1 MGHSWAYNTL
11 AVLDDELNFENSLSS
26 PGQEIREHHRKIRRK
41 YEQGDG
47 HSIVL
52 LLVHEGRGQRIRS
65 PTSADPQTLSSRSLV
80 LRYHEDVN
88 LSADEFLN
96 PAINL
101 LLLSPSPPSL
111 CDLQQIILNTHA
123 LSCLLKVGSL
133 LFSSYQVEVSVD
145 LNLQQHHIPGIGI
158 PGKVLVAQITDELG
172 SKPACSPLLS
182 LVDWS
187 GVPSDVQATSRS
199 VVLHFAD
206 LRPVGTLAH
215 LTGGTD
221 DCSFGVRVTLEDQ
234 AAFWAFAYLLVKPL
248 AHVTDIVADIRANGH
263 LISQMFDYFKADNGS
278 EYFEGTTRL
287 DSRNLMIQTNQ
298 RVEAPPDYTESGA
311 HRTRRRS
318 NPIDLLVTN
327 ARGPTRSIVYAPDD
341 VLSCGPSR
349 RFVFML
355 LTTFCLADQVGALWF
370 PASLVVPSL
379 ACRHLNIL
387 DPTAF
392 LQQEERNGLNLTL
405 KEGLTRCR
413 PVSWPDLMLAG
424 QLLVL
429 LVGSEPPAG
438 SNALYWENG
447 ETTDSEHSIR
457 IDLLATNAGGPTRSK
472 VYHGRLITF
481 GLFPASLVDIF
492 YYSGPKSIFSGEG
505 RNDFNLKKGEK
516 ASMVIQGHSPW
527 AQPLALR
534 RSGNSTGSTRIIVCA
549 PRDGH
554 VDTFDLN
561 YWKEAKEAVSIAA
574 GTHGIPI
581 SNATNCVLVAVHN
594 VFVSSITTNA
604 DHEPARRFLNRIFIF
619 VALAFTNPQN
629 ADPEAEEDEMADAAT
644 YKKYREKQ
652 SVPHRIRQHLP
663 DLNTPDGILDVLAL
677 RSYVVLFLALT
688 SSAYPYLVKSRN
700 DWHSHALQVKSD
712 IWQEVHYAWTMAL
725 ELDDYLLDDY
735 KFEQVVPGTGPE
747 NFEEAADASPN
758 TGRTYFA
765 PEGKQPSR
773 AMAVKLWRRF
783 YQAVRP
789 RRTHAR
795 HGRHDRR
802 SKLQELALALCH
814 IYAKAMCWVSMPAPP
829 PSIHLQKIATSL
841 ATK

>member
-1 MGHSWAYNTL
+1 
-11 AVLDDELNFENSLSS
+11 
-26 PGQEIREHHRKIRRK
+26 
-41 YEQGDG
+41 
-47 HSIVL
+47 
-52 LLVHEGRGQRIRS
+52 
-65 PTSADPQTLSSRSLV
+65 
-80 LRYHEDVN
+80 
-88 LSADEFLN
+88 
-96 PAINL
+96 
-101 LLLSPSPPSL
+101 
-111 CDLQQIILNTHA
+111 
-123 LSCLLKVGSL
+123 
-133 LFSSYQVEVSVD
+133 
-145 LNLQQHHIPGIGI
+145 
-158 PGKVLVAQITDELG
+158 
-172 SKPACSPLLS
+172 
-182 LVDWS
+182 
-187 GVPSDVQATSRS
+187 
-199 VVLHFAD
+199 
-206 LRPVGTLAH
+206 
-215 LTGGTD
+215 
-221 DCSFGVRVTLEDQ
+221 
-234 AAFWAFAYLLVKPL
+234 
-248 AHVTDIVADIRANGH
+248 
-263 LISQMFDYFKADNGS
+263 
-278 EYFEGTTRL
+278 
-287 DSRNLMIQTNQ
+287 
-298 RVEAPPDYTESGA
+298 
-311 HRTRRRS
+311 
-318 NPIDLLVTN
+318 
-327 ARGPTRSIVYAPDD
+327 
-341 VLSCGPSR
+341 
-349 RFVFML
+349 ML
-355 LTTFCLADQVGALWF
+355 LTTFRGPSRRAVICSISGRPSAPDDVALLDLLNPGTYCF
-370 PASLVVPSL
+370 KFNPYRANPSQRQSNRPVDMRARQPTRGIGFRLLSSSQGSLVDILIFWHFCSREERNGFNL
-379 ACRHLNIL
+379 TLKEGLTRCRPVSWPDLMS
-387 DPTAF
+387 TATF
-392 LQQEERNGLNLTL
+392 LQQEERNGFNLTL

-424 QLLVL
+424 QLLVP
-429 LVGSEPPAG
+429 LVGSEPPALRRH
-438 SNALYWENG
+438 SNRPVGDKCWR
-447 ETTDSEHSIR
+447 TDSEQSLPRTLNNIRPVFLTLLHSR
-457 IDLLATNAGGPTRSK
+457 CR
-472 VYHGRLITF
+472 
-481 GLFPASLVDIF
+481 FPASLVDIF

-554 VDTFDLN
+554 VDTFDLYPLTFSDMN
-561 YWKEAKEAVSIAA
+561 QELLEGSK
-574 GTHGIPI
+574 GGGIHR
-581 SNATNCVLVAVHN
+581 SGNTR
-594 VFVSSITTNA
+594 ITTNA